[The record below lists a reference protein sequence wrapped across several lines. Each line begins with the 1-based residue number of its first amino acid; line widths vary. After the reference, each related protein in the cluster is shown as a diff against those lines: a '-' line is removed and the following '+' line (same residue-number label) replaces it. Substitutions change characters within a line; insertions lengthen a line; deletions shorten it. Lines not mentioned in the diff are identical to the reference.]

1 MPHCL
6 KMLKVFFHTALVSIH
21 WFFFQLRKKIKTKKH
36 DKICMNSE
44 KLINASKM
52 KKQGKLPDY
61 IFDNIFETKLLV
73 TLRHY
78 YYVK

>member
-1 MPHCL
+1 
-6 KMLKVFFHTALVSIH
+6 
-21 WFFFQLRKKIKTKKH
+21 
-36 DKICMNSE
+36 MNSE